1 MWVLA
6 RRKPEPETTMLT
18 TLTLALAAFTAT
30 CLMIAGLPLLGTA
43 MLVSAGVTAAAG
55 GLTDDDAE

>member
-1 MWVLA
+1 LK
-6 RRKPEPETTMLT
+6 RTELNNPEPETTMT

-30 CLMIAGLPLLGTA
+30 CLMLAGLPLLGTA
-43 MLVSAGVTAAAG
+43 MLVSAGVTAAVG

>member
-1 MWVLA
+1 
-6 RRKPEPETTMLT
+6 MLT

-30 CLMIAGLPLLGTA
+30 CLMLVGLPLLGTA
-43 MLVSAGVTAAAG
+43 VLVSAGVTAAVG